1 MVEAGQLR
9 CWIGGVP
16 DREYMTPAA
25 PGTHFMIVESYKMH
39 PNEAPPRRWTC
50 FMEGQVKWFYT
61 TEIEKHSEVVSD

>member
-1 MVEAGQLR
+1 
-9 CWIGGVP
+9 
-16 DREYMTPAA
+16 
-25 PGTHFMIVESYKMH
+25 MIVESYKMH